1 MPKIKTIPL
10 LEIIF
15 KNNGGTSDIW
25 KAISELLHNKEDEIA
40 VFCPYIKNKINSY
53 NKETSI
59 LALTLLDFCV
69 DDGKMPLWSALNT
82 KNFLGSMVNSLK
94 TREETDIQN
103 MILYLIQKWGN
114 KFSGNDELSNFSIV
128 YNKLRNNNITFP
140 TETNYSYTKY
150 VKLNKPLLTNQ
161 YSFSNKSKDNYN
173 TRKNKS
179 INQIQVETD
188 PDNYLKDINV
198 NLNTSCYDKIYR
210 RLVNK
215 LYDWTHA
222 IHEVNVLINQNTNGN
237 NNSKIEGL
245 LKDLTK
251 GNKQLIE
258 TIQSGKL
265 KDRILMEISLNVTDD
280 INMTLG
286 RWNNYKN
293 RRDPGPFVSS
303 FFQNDEWRNKM
314 LKNDNNNNS
323 NYNNIN
329 NFYNIMNSTFN
340 NNINNSSN
348 FNNNINNN
356 NNYNKINNNAMNQ
369 FNNNNFMDNP
379 ELKNYP
385 KLYEKLRN
393 SNINNNNYQNNN
405 NNNNNYPNFE
415 TYNNINKQN
424 NNNNNFNDNNNN
436 NINNNNQGSFNLLI
450 DFDSAPTTSITSNK
464 NKEPNLNLND
474 KNNMDKFVDFIAM
487 TEKQNQIN
495 NKKNENINS
504 NINNTMNMLNN
515 LNFNNNYE
523 NKNMNNNDIY
533 NYENRDMDNPYNERK
548 FSNDI
553 NTSKINK
560 SVVYPTFEEL
570 EESNQNNNNNN
581 INPNKIK
588 KEEVDILSKF
598 DF

>member
-128 YNKLRNNNITFP
+128 YDKLRNNNITFP

-198 NLNTSCYDKIYR
+198 NLNTSSYDKIYR

-348 FNNNINNN
+348 FNNNINNI
-356 NNYNKINNNAMNQ
+356 YN
-369 FNNNNFMDNP
+369 F
-379 ELKNYP
+379 
-385 KLYEKLRN
+385 
-393 SNINNNNYQNNN
+393 SNI
-405 NNNNNYPNFE
+405 
-415 TYNNINKQN
+415 
-424 NNNNNFNDNNNN
+424 
-436 NINNNNQGSFNLLI
+436 
-450 DFDSAPTTSITSNK
+450 
-464 NKEPNLNLND
+464 
-474 KNNMDKFVDFIAM
+474 FI
-487 TEKQNQIN
+487 
-495 NKKNENINS
+495 
-504 NINNTMNMLNN
+504 
-515 LNFNNNYE
+515 
-523 NKNMNNNDIY
+523 
-533 NYENRDMDNPYNERK
+533 
-548 FSNDI
+548 
-553 NTSKINK
+553 
-560 SVVYPTFEEL
+560 
-570 EESNQNNNNNN
+570 
-581 INPNKIK
+581 
-588 KEEVDILSKF
+588 
-598 DF
+598 

>member
-198 NLNTSCYDKIYR
+198 NLNTSSYDKIYR

-405 NNNNNYPNFE
+405 NNNNYPNFE

>member
-128 YNKLRNNNITFP
+128 YNKLRNNNISFP

-198 NLNTSCYDKIYR
+198 NLNTSSYDKIYR

-405 NNNNNYPNFE
+405 NNNYPNFE

>member
-25 KAISELLHNKEDEIA
+25 KAISELLHNKEDEIS

-59 LALTLLDFCV
+59 LALTLLDYCV
-69 DDGKMPLWSALNT
+69 DDGRMPLWSALNT

-103 MILYLIQKWGN
+103 MILYLIQKWGK
-114 KFSGNDELSNFSIV
+114 KFSGNDELPNFTIV
-128 YNKLRNNNITFP
+128 YNKLKNNNISFP
-140 TETNYSYTKY
+140 TETNHPYTKY
-150 VKLNKPLLTNQ
+150 VNLKKTSSNNQ
-161 YSFSNKSKDNYN
+161 PSFSNKFNDNYQA
-173 TRKNKS
+173 RKNRNS
-179 INQIQVETD
+179 NQIIVETD
-188 PDNYLKDINV
+188 PEDYLKDINV
-198 NLNTSCYDKIYR
+198 NLNTTSYDRIYK

-222 IHEVNVLINQNTNGN
+222 IHEMNILINQNNNGN

-245 LKDLTK
+245 CKDLTK
-251 GNKQLIE
+251 GNRQLVE

-265 KDRILMEISLNVTDD
+265 KDKTLMEISLNVTDD
-280 INMTLG
+280 INMSIG
-286 RWNNYKN
+286 RWNNYKSGKE
-293 RRDPGPFVSS
+293 PGPFVSS
-303 FFQNDEWRNKM
+303 FFQNDEWRNKK
-314 LKNDNNNNS
+314 LNKANNNNNS

-329 NFYNIMNSTFN
+329 NFYNINNSTFN
-340 NNINNSSN
+340 NNINNPNN

-356 NNYNKINNNAMNQ
+356 NDYNNINNNVMNQ

-385 KLYEKLRN
+385 KLYEKLKN
-393 SNINNNNYQNNN
+393 TNNNNYQI
-405 NNNNNYPNFE
+405 NNNYPNFE
-415 TYNNINKQN
+415 TSNDEINNTQNK
-424 NNNNNFNDNNNN
+424 
-436 NINNNNQGSFNLLI
+436 NNNNQGSFNLLI
-450 DFDSAPTTSITSNK
+450 DFDTVPITSAPNNIN
-464 NKEPNLNLND
+464 EPNLNLSD
-474 KNNMDKFVDFIAM
+474 KNNLDKFIDLLTK

-495 NKKNENINS
+495 NKQNDIRNN
-504 NINNTMNMLNN
+504 NINNNINMINNMNINDNN
-515 LNFNNNYE
+515 LR
-523 NKNMNNNDIY
+523 NKNMNPNDLY
-533 NYENRDMDNPYNERK
+533 NYENRDLENPYNDNK

-570 EESNQNNNNNN
+570 EESNINNNNNL
-581 INPNKIK
+581 NPNNIK
-588 KEEVDILSKF
+588 KEEVDILAKF

>member
-198 NLNTSCYDKIYR
+198 NLNTSSYDKIYR

-393 SNINNNNYQNNN
+393 SNINNNNYQND
-405 NNNNNYPNFE
+405 NNNYPNFE

>member
-198 NLNTSCYDKIYR
+198 NLNTSSYDKIYR

-329 NFYNIMNSTFN
+329 NFYNINNSTFN
-340 NNINNSSN
+340 NNINNPNN

-356 NNYNKINNNAMNQ
+356 NDYNNINNNVMNQ
-369 FNNNNFMDNP
+369 FNNNNNFMDNP

-393 SNINNNNYQNNN
+393 SNINNNNYQND
-405 NNNNNYPNFE
+405 NNNYPNFE

-515 LNFNNNYE
+515 LNFNNNYK

>member
-1 MPKIKTIPL
+1 MPKIKPIPL

-69 DDGKMPLWSALNT
+69 DNGKMPLWSALNT

-198 NLNTSCYDKIYR
+198 NLNTSSYDKIYR

-356 NNYNKINNNAMNQ
+356 NYNKINNNAMNQ

-393 SNINNNNYQNNN
+393 SNINNNNYQ

>member
-69 DDGKMPLWSALNT
+69 DDGKMSLWSALNT

-198 NLNTSCYDKIYR
+198 NLNTSSYDKIYR

-356 NNYNKINNNAMNQ
+356 NYNKINNNAMNQ

-393 SNINNNNYQNNN
+393 SNINNNNYQ

-504 NINNTMNMLNN
+504 NINNAMNMLNN

>member
-161 YSFSNKSKDNYN
+161 YSFSNKYKDNYN

-198 NLNTSCYDKIYR
+198 NLNTSSYDKIYR

-356 NNYNKINNNAMNQ
+356 NYNKINNNAMNQ

-405 NNNNNYPNFE
+405 NNYPNFE
-415 TYNNINKQN
+415 TYNNINLQN

>member
-198 NLNTSCYDKIYR
+198 NLNTSSYDKIYR

-405 NNNNNYPNFE
+405 NNNYPNFE

>member
-53 NKETSI
+53 NKETSV

-198 NLNTSCYDKIYR
+198 NLNTSSYDKIYR

-356 NNYNKINNNAMNQ
+356 NYNKINNNAMNQ

-393 SNINNNNYQNNN
+393 SNINNNNYQ

>member
-198 NLNTSCYDKIYR
+198 NLNTSSYDKIYR

-405 NNNNNYPNFE
+405 NYPNFE

>member
-198 NLNTSCYDKIYR
+198 NLNTSSYDKIYR

-356 NNYNKINNNAMNQ
+356 NYNKINNNAMNQ

-393 SNINNNNYQNNN
+393 SNINNNNYQN

>member
-198 NLNTSCYDKIYR
+198 NLNTSSYDKIYR

-356 NNYNKINNNAMNQ
+356 NYNKINNNAMNQ

-405 NNNNNYPNFE
+405 NNYPNFE
-415 TYNNINKQN
+415 TYNNINLQN

>member
-198 NLNTSCYDKIYR
+198 NLNTSSYDKIYR

-314 LKNDNNNNS
+314 LKNDNSNNS

-393 SNINNNNYQNNN
+393 SNINNNNYQ

-495 NKKNENINS
+495 NKKNEIINS

>member
-198 NLNTSCYDKIYR
+198 NLNTSSYDKIYR

-405 NNNNNYPNFE
+405 NNNNYPNFE

-570 EESNQNNNNNN
+570 EESNQNNNNN

>member
-198 NLNTSCYDKIYR
+198 NLNTSSYDKIYR

-280 INMTLG
+280 INMTIG

-356 NNYNKINNNAMNQ
+356 NNNYNKINNNAMNQ

-393 SNINNNNYQNNN
+393 SNINNNNYQ
-405 NNNNNYPNFE
+405 NNNNYPNFE

>member
-198 NLNTSCYDKIYR
+198 NLNTSSYDKIYR

-314 LKNDNNNNS
+314 LKNDNSNNS

-348 FNNNINNN
+348 FNNNIN

-393 SNINNNNYQNNN
+393 SNINNNNYQN

-504 NINNTMNMLNN
+504 NINNTLNMLNN

>member
-198 NLNTSCYDKIYR
+198 NLNTSSYDKIYR

-356 NNYNKINNNAMNQ
+356 NYNKINNNAMNQ

-393 SNINNNNYQNNN
+393 SNINNNNYQND
-405 NNNNNYPNFE
+405 NNNYPNFE

-450 DFDSAPTTSITSNK
+450 DFDSAPTTAITSNK

>member
-198 NLNTSCYDKIYR
+198 NLNTSSYDKIYR

-356 NNYNKINNNAMNQ
+356 NYNKINNNAMNQ

-393 SNINNNNYQNNN
+393 SNINNNNYQ

>member
-198 NLNTSCYDKIYR
+198 NLNTSSYDKIYR

-356 NNYNKINNNAMNQ
+356 NYNKINNNAMNQ

-405 NNNNNYPNFE
+405 NNNYPNFE

-436 NINNNNQGSFNLLI
+436 NVNNNNQGSFNLLI

>member
-161 YSFSNKSKDNYN
+161 YSFSNKSKDNCG

-198 NLNTSCYDKIYR
+198 NLNTSSYDKIYR

-356 NNYNKINNNAMNQ
+356 NYNKINNNAMNQ

-405 NNNNNYPNFE
+405 NNNYPNFE

-424 NNNNNFNDNNNN
+424 KNNNNFNDNNNN

>member
-198 NLNTSCYDKIYR
+198 NLNTSSYDKIYR

-356 NNYNKINNNAMNQ
+356 NYNKINNNAMNQ

-393 SNINNNNYQNNN
+393 SNINNNNYQ

-450 DFDSAPTTSITSNK
+450 DFDSAPITSITSNK

>member
-69 DDGKMPLWSALNT
+69 DDGKMSLWSALNT

-198 NLNTSCYDKIYR
+198 NLNTSSYDKIYR

-356 NNYNKINNNAMNQ
+356 NYNKINNNAMNQ

-393 SNINNNNYQNNN
+393 SNINNNNYQNN

>member
-103 MILYLIQKWGN
+103 MILYLIHKWGN

-198 NLNTSCYDKIYR
+198 NLNTSSYDKIYR

-245 LKDLTK
+245 LEDLTK

-405 NNNNNYPNFE
+405 NNNYPNFE

-450 DFDSAPTTSITSNK
+450 DFDSAPTTFITSNK

>member
-25 KAISELLHNKEDEIA
+25 KAISELLHNKEDEIS

-69 DDGKMPLWSALNT
+69 DDGRMPLWSALNT

-103 MILYLIQKWGN
+103 MILYLIQKWGK
-114 KFSGNDELSNFSIV
+114 KFSGNDELPNFTIV
-128 YNKLRNNNITFP
+128 YNKLKNNNISFP
-140 TETNYSYTKY
+140 TETNHPYTKY
-150 VKLNKPLLTNQ
+150 VNLKKTSSNNQ
-161 YSFSNKSKDNYN
+161 PSFSNKFNDNYQA
-173 TRKNKS
+173 RKNRNS
-179 INQIQVETD
+179 NQIIVETD
-188 PDNYLKDINV
+188 PEDYLKDINV
-198 NLNTSCYDKIYR
+198 NLNTTSYDRIYK

-222 IHEVNVLINQNTNGN
+222 IHEMNILINQNNNGN

-245 LKDLTK
+245 CKDLTK
-251 GNKQLIE
+251 GNRQLIE

-265 KDRILMEISLNVTDD
+265 KDKTLMEISLNVTDD
-280 INMTLG
+280 INMSIG

-293 RRDPGPFVSS
+293 GKEPGPFVSS
-303 FFQNDEWRNKM
+303 FFQNDEWRNKK
-314 LKNDNNNNS
+314 LNKTNNNNNNS

-329 NFYNIMNSTFN
+329 NFYNINNSTFN
-340 NNINNSSN
+340 NNINNPNN

-356 NNYNKINNNAMNQ
+356 NDYNNINNNVMNQ

-385 KLYEKLRN
+385 KLYEKLKN
-393 SNINNNNYQNNN
+393 TNNNNYQI
-405 NNNNNYPNFE
+405 NNNYPNFE
-415 TYNNINKQN
+415 TSNDDINNTQNK
-424 NNNNNFNDNNNN
+424 
-436 NINNNNQGSFNLLI
+436 NNNNQGSFNLLI
-450 DFDSAPTTSITSNK
+450 DFDTVPITSAPN
-464 NKEPNLNLND
+464 NMNEPNLNLND
-474 KNNMDKFVDFIAM
+474 KNNLDKFIDLLTK

-495 NKKNENINS
+495 NKQNDIRNN
-504 NINNTMNMLNN
+504 NINNNINMINTMIINDNN
-515 LNFNNNYE
+515 LR
-523 NKNMNNNDIY
+523 NKNMNTNDLY
-533 NYENRDMDNPYNERK
+533 NYENRDLENPYNDNK

-560 SVVYPTFEEL
+560 SMVYPTFEEL
-570 EESNQNNNNNN
+570 EESNINNNNNL
-581 INPNKIK
+581 NPNNIK
-588 KEEVDILSKF
+588 KEEVDILAKF

>member
-10 LEIIF
+10 LEIVF

-198 NLNTSCYDKIYR
+198 NLNTSSYDKIYR

-356 NNYNKINNNAMNQ
+356 NYNKINNNAMNQ

-393 SNINNNNYQNNN
+393 SNINNNNYQ

-504 NINNTMNMLNN
+504 NINNTLNMLNN
-515 LNFNNNYE
+515 NNFNNNYE
-523 NKNMNNNDIY
+523 NKNINNNDIY

-570 EESNQNNNNNN
+570 EESNQNNNNN

>member
-198 NLNTSCYDKIYR
+198 NLNTSSYDKIYR

-405 NNNNNYPNFE
+405 NNYPNFE

-424 NNNNNFNDNNNN
+424 TNNNNFNDNNNN

-495 NKKNENINS
+495 NKKNEIINS

>member
-150 VKLNKPLLTNQ
+150 VKINKPLLTNQ

-198 NLNTSCYDKIYR
+198 NLNTSSYDKIYR

-286 RWNNYKN
+286 RWSNYKN

-348 FNNNINNN
+348 FNNINNN

-405 NNNNNYPNFE
+405 NNYPNFE
-415 TYNNINKQN
+415 TYNDINKQN

-436 NINNNNQGSFNLLI
+436 NINNNNNQGSFNLLI

>member
-150 VKLNKPLLTNQ
+150 VKINKPLLTNQ

-198 NLNTSCYDKIYR
+198 NLNTSSYDKIYR

-405 NNNNNYPNFE
+405 NNYPNFE
-415 TYNNINKQN
+415 TYNDINKQN

-436 NINNNNQGSFNLLI
+436 NINNNNNQGSFNLLI

-570 EESNQNNNNNN
+570 EESNQNNNNN

>member
-161 YSFSNKSKDNYN
+161 YSFSNKYKDNYN

-198 NLNTSCYDKIYR
+198 NLNTSSYDKIYR

-405 NNNNNYPNFE
+405 NNYPNFE